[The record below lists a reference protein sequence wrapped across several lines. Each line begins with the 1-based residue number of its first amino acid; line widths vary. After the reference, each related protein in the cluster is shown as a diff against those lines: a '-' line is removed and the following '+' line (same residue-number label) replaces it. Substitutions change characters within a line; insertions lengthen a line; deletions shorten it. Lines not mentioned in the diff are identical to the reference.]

1 VPLPALKHANIAIVG
16 TGLMGASLAL
26 ALRGSVGA
34 LFGVDSDPETCAFV
48 EPYFD
53 AVGADLTPLAAR
65 ADVVILAVPVRS
77 IVRLIETIGPTLKP
91 GTLVFDLG
99 SVKAPVIAAMD
110 ALLPGIR
117 ALGGHPMCGSER
129 SGPSAAIGALYQG
142 VTFAVCRSRRTDD
155 DALAFALALVDS
167 IGARPLILDAAVH
180 DRAVAAVSHL
190 PYAVSAMLVAA
201 AAEIAGGDSAPW
213 QLASSGFRDTSRL
226 AGSDLTM
233 MTDILFANREA
244 VLAALDAYAGQ
255 VAQLRALLDSGDE
268 AALRALLDLARSVR
282 TRWAESRE

>member
-1 VPLPALKHANIAIVG
+1 MPLPALKHANILIVG

-34 LFGVDSDPETCAFV
+34 LLGVDSDPETRAFV

-53 AVGADLTPLAAR
+53 AVGDDLASMAAR

-77 IVRLIETIGPTLKP
+77 IVRLIGQIGANLKP
-91 GTLVFDLG
+91 GALVFDLG

-110 ALLPGIR
+110 ALPPGIL

-129 SGPSAAIGALYQG
+129 SGPSAAVGALYQD
-142 VTFAVCRSRRTDD
+142 VTFALCLSQRSDE
-155 DALAFALALVDS
+155 DALTFVRNLVEG
-167 IGARPLILDAAVH
+167 IGARPLLLDAAAH

-201 AAEIAGGDSAPW
+201 AVEIAGDDSAPW

-233 MTDILFANREA
+233 MTDVLVANREA
-244 VLAALDAYAGQ
+244 VLGALDIYAGQ
-255 VAQLRALLDSGDE
+255 LARLRALIDAGDE
-268 AALRALLDLARSVR
+268 AALRALLALARSVR